1 VLDVIEASDVRRRRR
16 VTRALGI
23 VAAAGALA
31 LLAGCGEEEQ
41 GGLQAA
47 SPGPE
52 ATVGG
57 EIDQFELLF
66 DDLVESVEGEV
77 TGPDGVAIDAG
88 FVVDSQIRVLVEL
101 AAPLDQPG
109 QYTVRSEVESAVGDQ
124 VSESYVFTFEPDAAP
139 PQLVFP
145 PEDDSG
151 SSLLF
156 WSLVA
161 AGAAVILVL
170 LSRLLISMRRMRTPP
185 PDR

>member
-1 VLDVIEASDVRRRRR
+1 MLDVNEASDVRRIRR
-16 VTRALGI
+16 VNRAVGTV
-23 VAAAGALA
+23 VAAGVLA
-31 LLAGCGEEEQ
+31 VLAGCGEEEQ

-66 DDLVESVEGEV
+66 DDLVERVDGDV
-77 TGPDGVAIDAG
+77 TGPDGAAIDAE

-101 AAPLDQPG
+101 TEPLEQPG
-109 QYTVRSEVESAVGDQ
+109 LYTVRSEVVSAVGDE
-124 VSESYVFTFEPDAAP
+124 VSESYAFTFEPDAAP

-151 SSLLF
+151 SPVLF
-156 WSLVA
+156 WSLVV

-170 LSRLLISMRRMRTPP
+170 LSRLLISMRRLRTPP
-185 PDR
+185 PDH